1 MPYKDPEERRVYMR
15 KRYAIKK
22 DEINQYQKN
31 WRDTHQE
38 QEKLRHKIYYENN
51 KEDIRE
57 ISRINEKLYRETEH
71 GFKMRT
77 FKNWKR
83 SGMIYDD
90 WNEMYDTYM
99 MTWNC
104 HYCGVELVEGI
115 KGGNNKCLDHNHET
129 GEVRGILCKSCNR
142 RDVFK
147 NC

>member
-1 MPYKDPEERRVYMR
+1 MPHKDPEVRREYMR

-38 QEKLRHKIYYENN
+38 QETLRHKIYYENN
-51 KEDIRE
+51 KEDINE
-57 ISRINEKLYRETEH
+57 KNRINGKLYLGTEH

-77 FKNWKR
+77 FKNWRR
-83 SGMIYDD
+83 SGIIYDD
-90 WNEMYDTYM
+90 YDELLDTLL

-104 HYCGVELVEGI
+104 NYCDIPLEDGRG
-115 KGGNNKCLDHNHET
+115 KNSKNLDHDHET
-129 GEVRGILCKSCNR
+129 GEPRGVICKRCNLL
-142 RDVFK
+142 DVFK